1 MTGTLGAADVRRT
14 LPASV
19 PLGQSYDTGRLAA
32 DLGRLRAQSWG
43 LNRSV
48 GADGVL
54 EEEQEDWRI
63 LPLVSPGGNPS
74 RTDAGGPGLA
84 DFAATPWLE
93 HAPAMAELL
102 AGIPATLRA
111 VRLMALGP
119 GAQVYEHRDSNLGIP
134 WGFVRLHVPV
144 QTNPGA
150 VTAFHGE
157 EHHWAVGRLWYG
169 DFDRPHYVANRGGED
184 RVHLV
189 IDCLVSLALLDLFPA
204 SFRDSLAWSEVLL
217 SRDPVPL
224 NAFELTG
231 YRCRFQVPA
240 QFLDWPRDGCAD
252 EDLSAGIDVDD
263 GQLVLAVDGEPRF
276 GLEHVG
282 AGEFRPRCWSDER
295 TLRLAR
301 ATAPDDAAH
310 GGTVTFTVREGSQ
323 ITQWTRPAQNWP
335 ARSWS
340 AQG

>member
-1 MTGTLGAADVRRT
+1 MTQT

-19 PLGQSYDTGRLAA
+19 PLGQNYDTGPLTA

-48 GADGVL
+48 GADGL
-54 EEEQEDWRI
+54 MDEEQEDWRI
-63 LPLVSPGGNPS
+63 LPLHSPAGS
-74 RTDAGGPGLA
+74 LRRTDAGGPGLA
-84 DFAATPWLE
+84 DFAATSWLA
-93 HAPAMAELL
+93 HAPAVAGLL

-150 VTAFHGE
+150 VTAFEGQ
-157 EHHWAVGRLWYG
+157 EHHWAPGQLWYG

-189 IDCLVSLALLDLFPA
+189 IDCLVSLALLELFPA
-204 SFRDSLAWSEVLL
+204 SFRDSLAWGEVLV
-217 SRDPVPL
+217 SRQPVPL
-224 NAFELTG
+224 NPFELAG
-231 YRCRFQVPA
+231 YRCRFPVPA
-240 QFLDWPRDGCAD
+240 TFLDWAQDGCAD
-252 EDLSAGIDVDD
+252 EDRPAAIGIED
-263 GQLVLAVDGEPRF
+263 GQLVLSVSGEPRF

-282 AGEFRPRCWSDER
+282 SGEFRPRCWSDER
-295 TLRLAR
+295 TVRVAR
-301 ATAPDDAAH
+301 DS
-310 GGTVTFTVREGSQ
+310 TVTFTVRKGSD
-323 ITQWTRPAQNWP
+323 ITQWTRPAEP
-335 ARSWS
+335 VA
-340 AQG
+340 G